1 MDLSKILGNLEN
13 GAELIRQVEAELGKE
28 FVPRSE
34 FNAKNAEVKALEKQL
49 GEINS
54 SMDTLTKE
62 KGTHEQTVAE
72 LTGKVKSYETASL
85 KARIAHELGIP
96 YELAGRLT
104 GEDEKTLREDAE
116 SLSKLIA
123 VKPMAPPLKST
134 EPQVEGKDAEY
145 KKLLSGLK
153 GE

>member
-1 MDLSKILGNLEN
+1 MDLSKILGDLEN

-123 VKPMAPPLKST
+123 VKPMVPPLKSN
-134 EPQVEGKDAEY
+134 EPPVDGKDAAY
-145 KKLLSGLK
+145 KELLSGLK

>member
-28 FVPRSE
+28 FVPRTE

-72 LTGKVKSYETASL
+72 LTGKIATFESAALKS
-85 KARIAHELGIP
+85 RIAYEMGVPL
-96 YELAGRLT
+96 ELAGRLT
-104 GEDEKTLREDAE
+104 GDDEPAIRADAE
-116 SLSKLIA
+116 SIMKL
-123 VKPMAPPLKST
+123 VQRQTPPPLRST
-134 EPQVEGKDAEY
+134 EPPAGNSEKQEFKS
-145 KKLLSGLK
+145 LLSGLR